1 MLLAFLYSLSVS
13 FPPDESWFPFFK
25 ACEMGTYG
33 SNCTETCGHCLNF
46 CNNTDGRCHG
56 GCQAGWQGDRCL
68 QGNYITVTL
77 LTDVVMV
84 VARLVG
90 REIGVSKVTI

>member
-1 MLLAFLYSLSVS
+1 MKVGFL
-13 FPPDESWFPFFK
+13 FQ

-33 SNCTETCGHCLNF
+33 SNCTETCGHCLDF

-84 VARLVG
+84 SVRLVG
-90 REIGVSKVTI
+90 RKIGVSKVTYVVCLLCF